1 MRLFRILRSIS
12 LVITLFIVYRISV
25 CNDCVQLDNGEDIKK
40 YLVERTKQSTV
51 PNVFVNGVHVGG
63 YDNTSKAQ
71 KEGRLA
77 KLLEN
82 KPTEST
88 TPAASADSSSFGTIV
103 KPKPGETT
111 EGFVNEFIRAN
122 KVAIFSKSTCP
133 FCAKVKEL
141 FKSLNQPFTYVELD
155 QIGKYQP
162 AEVDSH

>member
-1 MRLFRILRSIS
+1 M
-12 LVITLFIVYRISV
+12 
-25 CNDCVQLDNGEDIKK
+25 
-40 YLVERTKQSTV
+40 

-71 KEGRLA
+71 SEGRLA
-77 KLLEN
+77 KLLES
-82 KPTEST
+82 KSST
-88 TPAASADSSSFGTIV
+88 ATTSDSSFGTIV

-155 QIGKYQP
+155 QIGN
-162 AEVDSH
+162 SL